1 MIAVHNNFLLND
13 EYSNRIKLEYFN
25 KLEVMESEIRKQKNY
40 HIYDSNSWV
49 HDCVNEL
56 ISKNLGSEYHLI
68 ARVTV
73 LKYESGDFFLK
84 HKDGPSNTKLN
95 PSLPNHFYGGV
106 ELSERST
113 FSGGEF
119 FINDKIVDFKKGRM
133 FTHGFS
139 DSHGVNM
146 VTSGTRWSIHFLIN
160 NNKINLI

>member
-49 HDCVNEL
+49 HDCINEL

-106 ELSERST
+106 ELSERHE

-119 FINDKIVDFKKGRM
+119 FTNDKIVDFKKGRM

-160 NNKINLI
+160 NKINLI

>member
-1 MIAVHNNFLLND
+1 MKAV
-13 EYSNRIKLEYFN
+13 S
-25 KLEVMESEIRKQKNY
+25 
-40 HIYDSNSWV
+40 
-49 HDCVNEL
+49 
-56 ISKNLGSEYHLI
+56 
-68 ARVTV
+68 
-73 LKYESGDFFLK
+73 
-84 HKDGPSNTKLN
+84 SNTQLN

-106 ELSERST
+106 ELSERAEFT
-113 FSGGEF
+113 GGEF